1 MNNVSIHRQLRS
13 APVRDSSD
21 KPAIGRDS
29 SDKPAAGSR
38 DSSDKP
44 AIGRQDFVEKAGGR
58 QAGLHRISRRQ
69 AVGTTAVFRNVAD
82 FSNMFELGSL
92 FSAQA
97 GKEKRQHFLGVLADG
112 IIPS

>member
-1 MNNVSIHRQLRS
+1 MNNVSIHRQLRR

-21 KPAIGRDS
+21 KPAIGRQ
-29 SDKPAAGSR
+29 G
-38 DSSDKP
+38 
-44 AIGRQDFVEKAGGR
+44 FVGQAGGDR
-58 QAGLHRISRRQ
+58 QAGIRRISRRQ

-112 IIPS
+112 IISS